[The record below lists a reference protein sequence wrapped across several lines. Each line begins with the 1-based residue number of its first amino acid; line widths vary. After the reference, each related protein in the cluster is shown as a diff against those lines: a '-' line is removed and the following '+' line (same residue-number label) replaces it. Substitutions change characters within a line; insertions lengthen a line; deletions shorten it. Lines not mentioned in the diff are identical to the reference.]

1 MEWYGGAMEEHISR
15 SPSPGVFYSFHITT
29 DCQILLYIDYSAGVF
44 DLIWADAAA
53 GFHSRKNAGTLDS
66 WLETKT
72 NVTQ

>member
-1 MEWYGGAMEEHISR
+1 MEEHISR

-66 WLETKT
+66 
-72 NVTQ
+72 